1 MGTFALYCG
10 CLDDGDLLIVAT
22 AHDPT
27 QLLLTMLSVGQLR
40 LCSDV
45 LNFVAFVWSLLIF
58 RTRNAFLNYLLYA
71 RLLCVSVFLV
81 VYGNLSPISS
91 NLKIIVVS
99 PRAFFILALISCAT
113 SSLTF
118 ISILIPSLTLPTLVS
133 NPILASNKWDT
144 LSSLLIH

>member
-10 CLDDGDLLIVAT
+10 CLDDGDLLIVST

-58 RTRNAFLNYLLYA
+58 KTRNAFLNYLTLLTLTLCWCLSCGLWQSIA
-71 RLLCVSVFLV
+71 NPLEPKNHGRLPKSIFRLGFDFL
-81 VYGNLSPISS
+81 
-91 NLKIIVVS
+91 
-99 PRAFFILALISCAT
+99 RH
-113 SSLTF
+113 F